1 MRITHKLLEL
11 YREGV
16 DLGLDIKL
24 NLWTKDGEEF
34 FSFSRVSRPDYRRRS
49 RRRNRG
55 VMSTLKEVR
64 LPQQDMRSPLKEV
77 GSPLKEVRSPLKE
90 VRSPLTEVLPSLKDA
105 RQPLRDVSR
114 SPGRK
119 LGAPVRMLGH
129 P

>member
-34 FSFSRVSRPDYRRRS
+34 FSFSRVSRPVNRR

-64 LPQQDMRSPLKEV
+64 LPQQEVQSPLKEV
-77 GSPLKEVRSPLKE
+77 GSPLKV
-90 VRSPLTEVLPSLKDA
+90 SLKFF
-105 RQPLRDVSR
+105 
-114 SPGRK
+114 
-119 LGAPVRMLGH
+119 
-129 P
+129 

>member
-34 FSFSRVSRPDYRRRS
+34 FSFSRVPGPDYRRRR

-64 LPQQDMRSPLKEV
+64 LPQQD
-77 GSPLKEVRSPLKE
+77 VRSPLE
-90 VRSPLTEVLPSLKDA
+90 GSAVPPEGSAVPSTGSAVSTEGSAVSP
-105 RQPLRDVSR
+105 
-114 SPGRK
+114 
-119 LGAPVRMLGH
+119 
-129 P
+129 